1 MLNDRV
7 YKFSYEGPVR
17 SLDGIVSS
25 RWMGE
30 TYATSEAR
38 ARSNLVYQYK
48 KEHGL
53 DVSAKITLTGKIE
66 MK

>member
-7 YKFSYEGPVR
+7 YKWSYEGPVK
-17 SLDGIVSS
+17 SFDGFVSS
-25 RWMGE
+25 RWKGE